1 MRSFLRL
8 QLLLLLLLLASGA
21 HAASKVLAVKLTGAI
36 GPVTQDLVVRALA
49 RANEESAQLV
59 VLEMNTPG
67 GLDHSMRQIISAI
80 LASEVPV
87 VSWVTPR
94 GARAASAGTYILYA
108 SHVAAM
114 SPATNLGAATPVSI
128 GAVPG
133 MPSDRAKSSGESS
146 STMSRKIINDASAY
160 ITGLAQLRGRN
171 AEWAEQAV
179 REAVSLTAEEAL
191 QLGVIDLIANDR
203 EDLFRQLNGRRIVVN
218 GDEVTFATDNV
229 HVDIIQ
235 PDWRSRLLA
244 IISDPNIAYILL
256 LVGIYGLIIEFT
268 HPGYSLPGVTGS
280 ISLLLALYA
289 FQILPVNY
297 AGLLLIAF
305 GLAFIVGEAFITSGG
320 ILGIGGII
328 AFVVGS
334 IILFDDPSLG
344 VAVPLVGGVA
354 LVAAGF
360 LLWLIGKLV
369 SLRRKKVITGRE
381 NMIGLE
387 AISMDDIE
395 PGQQG
400 RVKVEGESWLA
411 TTKTPVKAGQKV
423 TINAINHLVLEVSP
437 MEES

>member
-8 QLLLLLLLLASGA
+8 QLLLLLFIAPLA
-21 HAASKVLAVKLTGAI
+21 HAASKALVVELTGAI
-36 GPVTQDLVVRALA
+36 GPVTQDLVVRALE
-49 RANEESAQLV
+49 RANTESAQLV

-87 VSWVTPR
+87 VTWVTPR

-133 MPSDRAKSSGESS
+133 MPKDDAKPAGESAS
-146 STMSRKIINDASAY
+146 AMSKKVINDASAY

-171 AEWAEQAV
+171 AQWAEQAV

-191 QLGVIDLIANDR
+191 RLNVIDLIASDR
-203 EDLFRQLNGRRIVVN
+203 DDLFRQLDGRRVTVAGGDVVL
-218 GDEVTFATDNV
+218 ATSKV
-229 HVDIIQ
+229 SMEHIQ

-244 IISDPNIAYILL
+244 IISDPNIAYLL
-256 LVGIYGLIIEFT
+256 LLAGIYGLIIEFT
-268 HPGYSLPGVTGS
+268 NPGYILPGVIGS

-297 AGLLLIAF
+297 VGLLLLAF
-305 GLAFIVGEAFITSGG
+305 GLAFIIGEAFVTSGG
-320 ILGIGGII
+320 ILGIGGVI

-344 VAVPLVGGVA
+344 VALPLVAGVA
-354 LVAAGF
+354 LIAAGF
-360 LLWLIGKLV
+360 LFWLVGRLV

-381 NMIGLE
+381 NMVGLK
-387 AISMDDIE
+387 AVAMDDIA
-395 PGQQG
+395 PGAKG

-411 TTKTPVKAGQKV
+411 TSEHPIKAGQQV
-423 TINAINHLVLEVSP
+423 IINTIDHLTLKVSP